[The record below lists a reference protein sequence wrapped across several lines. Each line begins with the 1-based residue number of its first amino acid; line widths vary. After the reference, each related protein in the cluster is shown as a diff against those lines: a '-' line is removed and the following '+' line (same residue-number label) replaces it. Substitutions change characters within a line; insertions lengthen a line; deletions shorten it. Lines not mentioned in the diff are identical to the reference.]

1 MPKPSAFARPVAALR
16 RAALAYPETTEDHP
30 WGESAF
36 KVKGKVFLFLSRS
49 EAGLSLSL
57 KLPRS
62 GDFALDL
69 PFTRPTGYGLGRSGW
84 VTATF
89 GPAETIPLPLLLDWL
104 EESFCAVA
112 PKRLSASLGGKP
124 DPGPP
129 QGRR

>member
-1 MPKPSAFARPVAALR
+1 MPSPFAKPVASLR
-16 RAALAYPETTEDHP
+16 KAALAYPETTEDHP
-30 WGESAF
+30 WGECAF
-36 KVKGKVFLFLSRS
+36 KVRGKVFLFLSEG

-69 PFTRPTGYGLGRSGW
+69 PFTKPTGYGLGRSGW

-89 GPAETIPLPLLLDWL
+89 GPGEAPPLPLLLDWL

-112 PKRLSASLGGKP
+112 PRRVAALLKRA
-124 DPGPP
+124 DAPP
-129 QGRR
+129 PPRRR

>member
-1 MPKPSAFARPVAALR
+1 MPSPFAKPVSSLR
-16 RAALAYPETTEDHP
+16 KAALAYPETTEDHP
-30 WGESAF
+30 WGECAF
-36 KVKGKVFLFLSRS
+36 KVRGKVFLFLSEG

-69 PFTRPTGYGLGRSGW
+69 PFTKPTGYGLGRSGW

-89 GPAETIPLPLLLDWL
+89 APGEAPPLPLLLDWL

-112 PKRLSASLGGKP
+112 PKRVAALLQRAEA
-124 DPGPP
+124 PP
-129 QGRR
+129 PPRRRR